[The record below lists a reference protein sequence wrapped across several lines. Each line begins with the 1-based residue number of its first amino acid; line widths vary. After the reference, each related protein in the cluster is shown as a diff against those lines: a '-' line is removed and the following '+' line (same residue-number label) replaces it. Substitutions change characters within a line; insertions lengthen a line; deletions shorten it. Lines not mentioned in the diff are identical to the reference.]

1 MICIIGTNERSVGVI
16 AKTEWHIYL
25 YIQRHIF
32 HYTSPPFASVI
43 GCGLGVAHP
52 LDQINEFQQVS
63 GTKTSLPS
71 GDDKERI
78 RRGQVGPRKRQRGAM
93 TVPVKEVHPVFAP
106 AMTAFDRGKLL
117 IKPRVERMGNAKG
130 AVRTCCIAC
139 SW

>member
-1 MICIIGTNERSVGVI
+1 MICITGTKERFVGII

-32 HYTSPPFASVI
+32 HYTSPPFATVI
-43 GCGLGVAHP
+43 GCGPGVAHP
-52 LDQINEFQQVS
+52 LDQIYEFQQVS

-78 RRGQVGPRKRQRGAM
+78 RRGQIGPRKRQRGAM
-93 TVPVKEVHPVFAP
+93 TVPVKKVHPVFAP
-106 AMTAFDRGKLL
+106 AMTAFDRAKLL
-117 IKPRVERMGNAKG
+117 TEPWVEWVSNAKG
-130 AVRTCCIAC
+130 SVRTCCIAR